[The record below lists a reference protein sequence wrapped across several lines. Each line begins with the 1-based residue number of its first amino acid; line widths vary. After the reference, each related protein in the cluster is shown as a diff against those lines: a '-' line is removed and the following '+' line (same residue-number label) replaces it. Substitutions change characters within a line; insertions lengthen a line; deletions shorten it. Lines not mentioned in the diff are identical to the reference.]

1 MPCEAFNV
9 FKTCEGHQNELQRDE
24 LLHDGQEECH
34 LHPHEDHVQ
43 RLHIC
48 SLCWNSFKIM
58 LPHRAATCSLIRKK
72 FWRKIGFEND
82 LD

>member
-9 FKTCEGHQNELQRDE
+9 FKTCEGHQDQHRNEGHDEYDDNLQHGGHKD
-24 LLHDGQEECH
+24 
-34 LHPHEDHVQ
+34 
-43 RLHIC
+43 HIC